1 MKINW
6 NNKYLT
12 ISVYSLIVVALSI
25 VIYKLLQ
32 GVSDYS
38 AFFDSVIAIVKP
50 IIYGIVLAYILSPI
64 EKLFEYKLLP
74 KVFKKRSK
82 KLIRYLSI
90 GIAYLLFVIAFSLVL
105 YIAVPQL
112 LESINRIIVSIPMYV
127 VNVQNWFN
135 SFMETKIGK
144 LIGNNIDMS
153 SVNFQS
159 IFTNLQDMLNSS
171 FIAVKSTL
179 SAFVEMLFN
188 IIVAVAIS
196 VYLLVDREIYF
207 KQFRKLMYAF
217 GNKDKVTNLC
227 KECYTIKEI
236 FNSFMYGKLI
246 ECLIVGIACYIGVVI
261 MGVNNALLISVIVG
275 ITNFIPYFGPF
286 LGAIPGVILIFFDGE
301 NGTNPTM
308 TLVFIIFILV
318 LQQLDGNVLGPRI
331 QGKSVGLSSFWVL
344 ISVIVFGEF
353 FGVWGMLL
361 SAPVFAV
368 LMSALKVIVNNRLKR
383 NDIDPSSDFY
393 HEKPE

>member
-368 LMSALKVIVNNRLKR
+368 LMSALRVIVNNRLKR

-393 HEKPE
+393 HEKSE

>member
-368 LMSALKVIVNNRLKR
+368 LMSALRVIVNNRLKR

-393 HEKPE
+393 QEKSE

>member
-1 MKINW
+1 
-6 NNKYLT
+6 
-12 ISVYSLIVVALSI
+12 
-25 VIYKLLQ
+25 
-32 GVSDYS
+32 
-38 AFFDSVIAIVKP
+38 
-50 IIYGIVLAYILSPI
+50 
-64 EKLFEYKLLP
+64 
-74 KVFKKRSK
+74 
-82 KLIRYLSI
+82 
-90 GIAYLLFVIAFSLVL
+90 
-105 YIAVPQL
+105 
-112 LESINRIIVSIPMYV
+112 
-127 VNVQNWFN
+127 
-135 SFMETKIGK
+135 
-144 LIGNNIDMS
+144 
-153 SVNFQS
+153 
-159 IFTNLQDMLNSS
+159 
-171 FIAVKSTL
+171 
-179 SAFVEMLFN
+179 MLFN

-368 LMSALKVIVNNRLKR
+368 LMSALRVIVNNRLKR

-393 HEKPE
+393 QEKSE